1 MKKAKLLKWS
11 LFAFS
16 LSAFLVLLA
25 VFLVLFFAMKP
36 SFDAQHSAEQ
46 IAKKRT
52 NLVHFTDFQ
61 LYHGK
66 ETYYSLFGTTKSGIK
81 EVVAIA
87 KNSQKV
93 YTYRLNSGIS
103 QKQAR
108 QAANKN
114 GAKKIKTITFG
125 VYDDF
130 PIWEVAAENG
140 YYLIDFETGDFIK
153 KN

>member
-1 MKKAKLLKWS
+1 MKKAKLFKRS

-16 LSAFLVLLA
+16 LSVFLVLLA

-36 SFDAQHSAEQ
+36 SFDAQHSAEK
-46 IAKKRT
+46 IARKRT

-81 EVVAIA
+81 KVVAVA
-87 KNSQKV
+87 KNGKKIHI
-93 YTYRLNSGIS
+93 YRLNSGIS
-103 QKQAR
+103 QKQAK
-108 QAANKN
+108 QTANEN

-130 PIWEVAAENG
+130 PIWEVTAENG
-140 YYLIDFETGDFIK
+140 YYLIDFETGDFVK